1 MKKLIFLFITILL
14 FQAFPLQY
22 SFAQIDNW
30 QRYRAQY
37 PALSYKLYDLVL
49 IAGMESGVDP
59 AFILAICYSESRFNP
74 YAISKVKARG
84 LMQVMPV
91 HTKKPET
98 LYKPLTNLRA
108 GSAIFK
114 DYRALAHGN
123 IITALKNYN
132 SGPRSK
138 HYNGKYITE
147 VIANI
152 AQSKPNMTVAELCG
166 LQKNN

>member
-1 MKKLIFLFITILL
+1 MPAVEAGFTIRQTLIGDIV
-14 FQAFPLQY
+14 QKNAK
-22 SFAQIDNW
+22 DN
-30 QRYRAQY
+30 
-37 PALSYKLYDLVL
+37 
-49 IAGMESGVDP
+49 
-59 AFILAICYSESRFNP
+59 
-74 YAISKVKARG
+74 
-84 LMQVMPV
+84 
-91 HTKKPET
+91 KKPET